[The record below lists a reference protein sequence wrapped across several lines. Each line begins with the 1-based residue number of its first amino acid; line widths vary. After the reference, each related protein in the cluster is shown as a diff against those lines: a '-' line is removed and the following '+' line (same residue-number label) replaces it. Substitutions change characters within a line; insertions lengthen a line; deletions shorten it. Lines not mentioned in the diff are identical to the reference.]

1 MTSHYENLAEFI
13 GSYFHQDWT
22 SDADSSLDVVRVYLL
37 EWPRKEALLAFQ
49 ELVLLLGTTDET
61 TLQEAVESMGCYFS
75 PAAEGYA
82 SFTDWMQQ
90 VEHVMRQSFEG
101 AVN

>member
-1 MTSHYENLAEFI
+1 MTSQYENLAEFI

-22 SDADSSLDVVRVYLL
+22 NDASSSLDVVKIYLS

-49 ELVLLLGTTDET
+49 ELVLLLSTEGET
-61 TLQEAVESMGCYFS
+61 ELQKAIEGMGCYFS

-82 SFTDWMQQ
+82 SFTDWMRH
-90 VEHVMRQSFEG
+90 VEQAMRQSLG
-101 AVN
+101 VAAS